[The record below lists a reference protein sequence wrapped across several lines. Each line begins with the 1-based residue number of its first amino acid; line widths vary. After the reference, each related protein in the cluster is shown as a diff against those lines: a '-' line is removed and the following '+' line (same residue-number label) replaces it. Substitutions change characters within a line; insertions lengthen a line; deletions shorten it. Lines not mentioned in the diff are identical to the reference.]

1 MKVTLFFGSLIANH
15 VLVIT
20 CPHRKV
26 RVDLIMPVLTT

>member
-1 MKVTLFFGSLIANH
+1 MKVTLFFGGLIANH

-20 CPHRKV
+20 AKY